1 MNTVAK
7 DLFDIIFRGNENLD
21 ENEPDQAAHYGVK
34 RRSGRYPWG
43 SGENPYQH
51 SGDFLSRVEEL
62 RKQGF
67 TEKEI
72 AEMVMPGDEE
82 LSTTELRVLKS
93 IANEERRSN
102 LVSRAEYL
110 REQGMPLAK
119 IAEEMGY
126 PNDSSVRSLLNK
138 ESKDR
143 MNQSKVTA
151 DYLKKV
157 VEEKG
162 MIDVGKG
169 VERELGVSKTKL
181 NEALTRLYL
190 DGYEIYGVGVP
201 QATNP
206 GQQTTTQVLC
216 PPNTPYKDVYNFENI
231 HSVSDYDK
239 ILVNNGNDIR
249 KAFEYPTS
257 LDSKRLEVKYAD
269 EGGIDKD
276 GVVELRRGVKD
287 LDLGGSHYAQVRIMV
302 DGSHYIKGMAV
313 YSDDLPD
320 GIDVRFNTNKKKG
333 TPVLGE
339 DKDNSVLK
347 PISKDPNNPF
357 KSLIK
362 ERGGQSYYEDPNGN
376 YINSETGKRES
387 LSLINKRA
395 DEGDWGEWSNK
406 LPSQFLAK
414 QNKDLIER
422 QLGLAKADK
431 VAEFEEI
438 SSLTNPTVKKVLLN
452 SFANDCDSAAVHL
465 HSASLPRQQYQVI
478 LPLTSIKDGEVYAP
492 NYKDGEKVALIRYP
506 HEGTFQIP
514 ILTVNN
520 RNQEGNKVITKN
532 AKDAVGISKK
542 VADQLSGADFDG
554 DTVMVIPTNSRIKIT
569 AKSPLKDLENFDAK
583 TEYGPHSPGSEGR
596 TYKRMKDT
604 QKQMGVISNL
614 IMDMTLKGANDEELA
629 RAVKHS
635 QTVIDAE
642 KHNLDYKRSEKEN
655 GIAELKSRYQG
666 RIGEDGKYH
675 EGASTLITKAKGE
688 KDVLKR
694 QGSPKLNYKVDPRT
708 GKPNKDYDP
717 TRPEGSLLYK
727 TSDKLE
733 YVDKNGKVKTRT
745 QKSTNMAETDDARTL
760 ISDFRS
766 SKEILYADYA
776 NDMKE
781 LGRKAR
787 MEALNTERIKISP
800 SAKKTYAPEVESLMD
815 KLDLAERNAP
825 RERRAQAIAN
835 SRAKAKIESD
845 EDLTT
850 EDKKKIRNRELLQA
864 RAEVGAVRNSID
876 ITDREWE
883 AIQSG
888 AISETTLLSIL
899 NHTDID
905 KIRERA
911 TPRRKNSPSNAQIAR
926 IQALKAS
933 GRTNKEIADATGFS
947 TSTISKYL

>member
-1 MNTVAK
+1 MNEVGK
-7 DLFDIIFRGNENLD
+7 EIIRAIAGFKANE
-21 ENEPDQAAHYGVK
+21 EPKSEDALHYGVK

-62 RKQGF
+62 KKQGM

-72 AEMVMPGDEE
+72 AQMVMPGDEE

-93 IANEERRSN
+93 IANEERRTE
-102 LVSRAEYL
+102 LVSKAEGL

-119 IAEEMGY
+119 IAAEMGY
-126 PNDSSVRSLLNK
+126 PNDSSVRSLLNQQSK
-138 ESKDR
+138 ER

-151 DYLKKV
+151 EYLKNIV
-157 VEEKG
+157 DEKG

-181 NEALTRLYL
+181 SEALTRLYL

-216 PPNTPYKDVYNFENI
+216 PPGTPYKDVYNFQNI

-239 ILVNNGNDIR
+239 ILTDDGNVIR
-249 KAFEYPTS
+249 PAFQYPTS
-257 LDSKRLEVKYAD
+257 LDPKRLQVVYGD
-269 EGGIDKD
+269 QGGTDKD

-287 LDLGGSHYAQVRIMV
+287 LDLGDSHYAQVRIMV

-313 YSDDLPD
+313 YADDLPD
-320 GIDVRFNTNKKKG
+320 GIDVRFNTNKKSG
-333 TPVLGE
+333 TPILGA

-347 PISKDPNNPF
+347 PISKDPTNPF

-376 YINSETGKRES
+376 FTNPETGKKES

-414 QNKDLIER
+414 QNRDLIER

-478 LPLTSIKDGEVYAP
+478 LPIKDIKDNEVYAP
-492 NYKDGEKVALIRYP
+492 NYQNGEKVALIRYP

-514 ILTVNN
+514 VLTVNN
-520 RNQEGNKVITKN
+520 KNAEGNRVITKN
-532 AKDAVGISKK
+532 AKDAVGISAK
-542 VADQLSGADFDG
+542 VAEQLSGADFDG
-554 DTVMVIPTNSRIKIT
+554 DTVMVIPTNSRIKI
-569 AKSPLKDLENFDAK
+569 ANKSKLKELEGFDPK
-583 TEYGPHSPGSEGR
+583 IEYGPHSPGSEGR
-596 TYKRMKDT
+596 TYRRMKDT

-614 IMDMTLKGANDEELA
+614 IMDMTLKGAKDEELA

-635 QTVIDAE
+635 MTVIDAE
-642 KHNLDYKRSEKEN
+642 KHNLDYKRSEQEN
-655 GIAELKSRYQG
+655 RIKELKQRYQG
-666 RIGEDGKYH
+666 HIEDDGKYH
-675 EGASTLITKAKGE
+675 EGASTLITRAKGE
-688 KDVLKR
+688 KEVLKR
-694 QGSPKLNYKVDPRT
+694 QGSPKVNQ
-708 GKPNKDYDP
+708 KDKEWYDP
-717 TRPEGSLLYK
+717 TRPEGALIYK
-727 TSDKLE
+727 NADDLT
-733 YVDKNGKVKTRT
+733 YVDKNGKTKTRT
-745 QKSTNMAETDDARTL
+745 QKSTRMAETDDARTL
-760 ISDFRS
+760 ISDYRS
-766 SKEILYADYA
+766 FKEELYADYA
-776 NDMKE
+776 NDMKD
-781 LGRKAR
+781 LGRRAR
-787 MEALNTERIKISP
+787 MEALKTERIQISP
-800 SAKKTYAPEVESLMD
+800 SAKKTYAPEVESLMA

-835 SRAKAKIESD
+835 SRAKAKIQSD
-845 EDLTT
+845 EDLTS
-850 EDKKKIRNRELLQA
+850 EDKKKIRNRELLTA
-864 RAEVGAVRNSID
+864 RAEVGAVRHPID

-888 AISETTLLSIL
+888 AVSETTLLSIL

-911 TPRRKNSPSNAQIAR
+911 TPRRKNVPSNAQIAR
-926 IQALKAS
+926 IKALKAS
-933 GRTNKEIADATGFS
+933 GRTNKEIAEATGFS
-947 TSTISKYL
+947 TSTIIKYMK

>member
-1 MNTVAK
+1 MNYIKVE
-7 DLFDIIFRGNENLD
+7 DPEMD
-21 ENEPDQAAHYGVK
+21 ELTAYSTEEDPDVGAWYGIK

-43 SGENPYQH
+43 SGDNPYQH
-51 SGDFLSRVEEL
+51 SGDFRSRIQEL
-62 RKQGF
+62 EKKGY

-72 AEMVMPGDEE
+72 AKMIMPGDEE

-93 IANEERRSN
+93 IANEERRSE
-102 LVSRAEYL
+102 LVTRAEFL
-110 REQGMPLAK
+110 REQGLSLDK
-119 IAEEMGY
+119 IAKEMGY

-138 ESKDR
+138 SAKDR

-151 DYLKKV
+151 DYLKQIV
-157 VEEKG
+157 DEKG

-181 NEALTRLYL
+181 EEALTRLYL
-190 DGYEIYGVGVP
+190 DGYEVYGVGVP

-206 GQQTTTQVLC
+206 KQQTNTKVLC
-216 PPNTPYKDVYNFENI
+216 KPGTEYKNAYDFEKI
-231 HSVSDYDK
+231 YSVSDYDK
-239 ILVNNGNDIR
+239 ILVNDGNDIR

-257 LDSKRLEVKYAD
+257 LDPKRLQVVYGDK
-269 EGGIDKD
+269 GGADKD

-287 LDLGGSHYAQVRIMV
+287 LDLGESHYAQVRIMV
-302 DGSHYIKGMAV
+302 DGTHYIKGMAV
-313 YSDDLPD
+313 YADDLPD
-320 GIDVRFNTNKKKG
+320 GVDVRFNTNKKSG
-333 TPVLGE
+333 TPILGE
-339 DKDNSVLK
+339 KDHSVLK
-347 PISKDPNNPF
+347 PISKDPSNPF

-362 ERGGQSYYEDPNGN
+362 EKGGQSYYEDPNGN

-431 VAEFEEI
+431 AAEFEEI
-438 SSLTNPTVKKVLLN
+438 NSLTNPTVKKVLLN

-478 LPLTSIKDGEVYAP
+478 LPLTSIKDDQVYAP

-520 RNQEGNKVITKN
+520 KNAEGNRVITKN
-532 AKDAVGISKK
+532 AKDAVGISAKT
-542 VADQLSGADFDG
+542 AEQLSGADFDG
-554 DTVMVIPTNSRIKIT
+554 DTVMVIPTNSKIKIHNQ
-569 AKSPLKDLENFDAK
+569 SPLKDLEGYDPK
-583 TEYGPHSPGSEGR
+583 IEYGPDSTDKPYR
-596 TYKRMKDT
+596 RMKDT

-614 IMDMTLKGANDEELA
+614 IMDMTLKGAKEEELA

-635 QTVIDAE
+635 MCVIDAE

-655 GIAELKSRYQG
+655 RIAELKQRYQG

-675 EGASTLITKAKGE
+675 EGASTLLTKAGGE
-688 KDVLKR
+688 KTVLKR
-694 QGSPKLNYKVDPRT
+694 QGSPRVNDKD
-708 GKPNKDYDP
+708 KPWYDP
-717 TRPEGSLLYK
+717 SRPEGSLIYK
-727 TSDKLE
+727 NADKLE
-733 YVDKNGKVKTRT
+733 YVDKKGKLRTRT
-745 QKSTNMAETDDARTL
+745 QASTQMAEVDDARDL
-760 ISDFRS
+760 ISSARTN
-766 SKEILYADYA
+766 KEEMYAEYA
-776 NDMKE
+776 NYMKD
-781 LGRKAR
+781 LAR
-787 MEALNTERIKISP
+787 QARLTSLHTDSIKVSS
-800 SAKKTYAPEVESLMD
+800 SAKKAYEGEVSSLMS

-845 EDLTT
+845 PDLKP

-864 RAEVGAVRNSID
+864 RIEVGAERHPIE

-888 AISETTLLSIL
+888 AISETSLLSIL
-899 NHTDID
+899 NHADID
-905 KIRERA
+905 KVKERA
-911 TPRRKNSPSNAQIAR
+911 TPRQSKVPSAAKIAKMK
-926 IQALKAS
+926 AMKAS
-933 GRTNKEIADATGFS
+933 GRTNQEIAEATGFS